1 MPDPKEC
8 LNCQHEPGNPR
19 KEPVKFCMGGPH
31 DLGTAIRRLRGA
43 RPQWKLAEDAGI
55 KPSTWSEYERGRR
68 IPRGKNMARIAEA
81 LGVDSRVLERE
92 VLNVSRERL
101 SLEEIGAVSA
111 ADSSDSQIKAI
122 DRIVRAM
129 DHKLDE
135 LLEAK
140 KLLLMLRQ
148 LLNSRETGARV

>member
-1 MPDPKEC
+1 MIF
-8 LNCQHEPGNPR
+8 R
-19 KEPVKFCMGGPH
+19 MGGPN
-31 DLGTAIRRLRGA
+31 DLGKAIRRLRGA

-81 LGVDSRVLERE
+81 LGVDSRTLERE

-101 SLEEIGAVSA
+101 SSEEGGGALA
-111 ADSSDSQIKAI
+111 TGAETSDTLIKMI
-122 DRIVRAM
+122 DRRMRTV

-135 LLEAK
+135 LLEVK
-140 KLLLMLRQ
+140 KLLLTLRQ
-148 LLNSRETGARV
+148 QILDRDLVNTTRTER